1 MLSGLFRYYDHYD
14 AIVLK
19 LTEIN
24 FVLLVTE
31 CWRFSFSLVGL
42 NLLNV
47 YRMSDEGME
56 PETDGNM
63 LSPSTEK
70 VAVIAGDG
78 SCESLYN
85 FMNKFTSRVLMYP

>member
-1 MLSGLFRYYDHYD
+1 
-14 AIVLK
+14 
-19 LTEIN
+19 
-24 FVLLVTE
+24 
-31 CWRFSFSLVGL
+31 
-42 NLLNV
+42 
-47 YRMSDEGME
+47 MSDEGME